1 MMRRFPVFLILTVAA
16 VNLYALTLPEKEK
29 APDKAT
35 PQTRQEKTPSG
46 QNRIPVP
53 TAPVKNFT
61 PTEKIKADSAVS
73 FPVDI

>member
-1 MMRRFPVFLILTVAA
+1 MRRLPVFLVLTLGA

-29 APDKAT
+29 TPDKEA
-35 PQTRQEKTPSG
+35 PPIRQENTTPG
-46 QNRIPVP
+46 PDKRPVP
-53 TAPVKNFT
+53 PVKNYT

>member
-1 MMRRFPVFLILTVAA
+1 MRRLPVFLILTATA

-29 APDKAT
+29 T
-35 PQTRQEKTPSG
+35 PEKTPP
-46 QNRIPVP
+46 QTQQEKAIPGRDKP
-53 TAPVKNFT
+53 PAPVKNYT